1 MQELAGGK
9 ESAKLSKFRSLLK
22 ESSCIPQYLQRHVH
36 IICTKTFQENLW
48 VFLLGLF
55 LLKIKMKITF
65 NHFVIEFRSLHV
77 AVTWQAKFTLL
88 FCRIELCF
96 NTLLVRVICMCHLS
110 QIHRHEFFTVLIYY
124 DQLFDE
130 KIIISCLR
138 VPELEKYTYHL
149 PHFVL
154 LFLCYTVR

>member
-1 MQELAGGK
+1 M
-9 ESAKLSKFRSLLK
+9 K

-36 IICTKTFQENLW
+36 IIHTKTFQENLW

-124 DQLFDE
+124 DQLFDV

-138 VPELEKYTYHL
+138 VPELEKYTYHS

-154 LFLCYTVR
+154 LFLCYTIRWTIKKTLQDASRWHEL